1 MLDALVNQNI
11 PDQIE
16 YTHMVTWIDKTTAQ
30 TLTQSQAMGDIYQV
44 DQIPIQPQVMK
55 VFKS

>member
-1 MLDALVNQNI
+1 
-11 PDQIE
+11 
-16 YTHMVTWIDKTTAQ
+16 MVTWIDKTTAQ